1 MGTRQPHGDKA
12 TSQKLAP
19 EQAGA
24 QQPVAPGGPYAGR
37 PLDGSQYID
46 VIEEQEYAE
55 RRPTPEE
62 QRPRFSYLHAP
73 PPRKRTGK

>member
-1 MGTRQPHGDKA
+1 MGNRQAHGDKA
-12 TSQKLAP
+12 TGPKIAP

-24 QQPVAPGGPYAGR
+24 HQPIAPGSPYAGR

-55 RRPTPEE
+55 QRPTPEE
-62 QRPRFSYLHAP
+62 QKPRFSYLHTP
-73 PPRKRTGK
+73 PPRKRTSK